1 MTLPKLWTSNFLL
14 SCFASFL
21 MVFAFYLIGSVMPF
35 YIVEQFKTDDS
46 ETGLILASYITAAL
60 AIRPFSGYL
69 ADTFPRKKMLIASL
83 VIFTLLFVGYMQ
95 SKTLFFLIVFRVL
108 HGFAWSLSTTASST
122 LTIDIIPSERRGE
135 GVGYFGLTSTLA
147 MSIGPMLGL
156 FLYDHYPV
164 EINFYS
170 AIFFSVLA
178 LILTL
183 FINAPE
189 REATE
194 SEPISLDRFI
204 LIKAIPIGI
213 NLLGIAICY
222 GALFAFAALYG
233 KSLHIENTGMFFMF
247 MALGMTFSRLFA
259 GKLIDKGYIH
269 QLMSYSLILLTLSLL
284 IFGFAQNLYMFFGS
298 AFFIGISY
306 GVLSPTFQNLFINMA
321 RPSKRGTANSTFFTF
336 YDLGIGLGMV
346 IAGKVANLVNYS
358 SVFIIGSV
366 LCVLTLLFYIF
377 VSKTIYNKNKVI

>member
-1 MTLPKLWTSNFLL
+1 
-14 SCFASFL
+14 
-21 MVFAFYLIGSVMPF
+21 
-35 YIVEQFKTDDS
+35 
-46 ETGLILASYITAAL
+46 
-60 AIRPFSGYL
+60 
-69 ADTFPRKKMLIASL
+69 
-83 VIFTLLFVGYMQ
+83 
-95 SKTLFFLIVFRVL
+95 
-108 HGFAWSLSTTASST
+108 
-122 LTIDIIPSERRGE
+122 
-135 GVGYFGLTSTLA
+135 
-147 MSIGPMLGL
+147 
-156 FLYDHYPV
+156 
-164 EINFYS
+164 
-170 AIFFSVLA
+170 
-178 LILTL
+178 
-183 FINAPE
+183 
-189 REATE
+189 
-194 SEPISLDRFI
+194 
-204 LIKAIPIGI
+204 
-213 NLLGIAICY
+213 
-222 GALFAFAALYG
+222 
-233 KSLHIENTGMFFMF
+233 MF

-321 RPSKRGTANSTFFTF
+321 KPSKRGTANSTFFTF